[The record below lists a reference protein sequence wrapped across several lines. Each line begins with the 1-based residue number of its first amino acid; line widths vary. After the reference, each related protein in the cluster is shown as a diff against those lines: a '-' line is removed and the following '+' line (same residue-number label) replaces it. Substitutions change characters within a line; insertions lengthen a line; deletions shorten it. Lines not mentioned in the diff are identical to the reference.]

1 MMDDVHSESRII
13 KIADYLHKVIAG
25 LGKDTMGLRTGIIT
39 LDNQTKG
46 LKPTELTILAG
57 RPSMGK
63 SALMVDTV
71 LSVSKTNT
79 VLIFSMEMSAG
90 LLIERMLASVSKV
103 SYARIKSSMMV
114 ESEKQRLKVA
124 EQELMRRS
132 IYIDEGSLI
141 TPLNIFHRI
150 EEIQKIEKIDCVFV
164 DYLQL
169 MNLHKAAE
177 NRNQEISVMCRQ
189 LKAMAKGFDI
199 PFMVLCQLNRGVE
212 FRANN
217 QPRLSDLRDS
227 GSIEQDA
234 DVVILVHR
242 PEYYSMARTG
252 GGVATGQAEL
262 IVAKNRNGPVGV
274 VQCFWDGKIM
284 SFSDSVEGDF

>member
-1 MMDDVHSESRII
+1 MQDDVHSESQII
-13 KIADYLHKVIAG
+13 KITDYLHKVIAG
-25 LGKDTMGLRTGIIT
+25 LGKDTMGLRTGVAT
-39 LDNQTKG
+39 LDNQIKG

-63 SALMVDTV
+63 SAFMVDTV
-71 LSVSKTNT
+71 MSVSKTNT
-79 VLIFSMEMSAG
+79 VLIFSMEMSAT
-90 LLIERMLASVSKV
+90 LLIERMLANMSKI

-114 ESEKQRLKVA
+114 ASEKQRLKAA
-124 EQELMRRS
+124 EEELMRRN

-150 EEIQKIEKIDCVFV
+150 EEVQQKEKIDCVFV

-169 MNLHKAAE
+169 MNLHKLAE
-177 NRNQEISVMCRQ
+177 NRNQEISVMCRH

-212 FRANN
+212 FRENN
-217 QPRLSDLRDS
+217 RPRLSDLRDS

-234 DVVILVHR
+234 DVVILIHR
-242 PEYYSMARTG
+242 PEYYSLMRSG

-262 IVAKNRNGPVGV
+262 LVVKNRNGPVGTV
-274 VQCFWDGKIM
+274 PCQWDGKIM